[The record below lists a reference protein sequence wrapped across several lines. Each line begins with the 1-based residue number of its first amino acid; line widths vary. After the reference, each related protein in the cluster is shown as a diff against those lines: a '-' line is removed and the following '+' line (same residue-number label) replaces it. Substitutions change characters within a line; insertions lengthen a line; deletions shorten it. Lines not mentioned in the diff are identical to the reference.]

1 MAGYAGGKVAQ
12 EPRVGCCP
20 ALWSVLADF
29 QTCRLPGMLWRAV
42 TTCHDDAV
50 THRGTGETAQDRPA
64 SVTLFRIG
72 RVVVYL
78 VYGLAVVSVVILVIA
93 FFLKLFAANPEA
105 PFVEWIYRST
115 ERVMQP
121 FRGIFPAVESEG
133 GSVLDVSLLFA
144 MLMYGLLALAVHALV
159 EWINR
164 RLAQMG
170 WDPNAPRPL
179 ATTGSTSFPADGGG
193 SR

>member
-1 MAGYAGGKVAQ
+1 M
-12 EPRVGCCP
+12 
-20 ALWSVLADF
+20 
-29 QTCRLPGMLWRAV
+29 
-42 TTCHDDAV
+42 
-50 THRGTGETAQDRPA
+50 AQDRPA

-78 VYGLAVVSVVILVIA
+78 VYGLALISVVILVIA
-93 FFLKLFAANPEA
+93 FVLKLFAANPDA

-115 ERVMQP
+115 DRVMQP
-121 FRGIFPAVESEG
+121 FRGIFPAVEGGG

-164 RLAQMG
+164 RLARMG
-170 WDPNAPRPL
+170 WDPDAPQTP
-179 ATTGSTSFPADGGG
+179 ATTGSTSYPAPPAGTGRTPHSSG
-193 SR
+193 